1 MSLIVS
7 STSAYVSIAEVRSFG
22 VPESAD
28 DESIQDAIEV
38 ASDVINSYTGKIF
51 DPTGP
56 IELVVNDVRKPLL
69 PLPTPF
75 ADVTAVR
82 IDGVPLTSDQWVVE
96 DWGLRLLQ
104 TVGNFDADG
113 FPRSDVGD
121 FGLPALGVQVVIRAS
136 FGYASVP
143 ARVRLATKLLAA
155 RFATQ
160 GIADLVPEAA
170 LKRLSVEGYTVEY
183 DHTST
188 PLETTGDASV
198 DRLLRG
204 HRSMYG
210 WVA

>member
-7 STSAYVSIAEVRSFG
+7 STSAYVSIAEVRNFG
-22 VPESAD
+22 VPESVD
-28 DESIQDAIEV
+28 DETIQDAIEV
-38 ASDVINSYTGKIF
+38 ASDVINGYTGKIF

-75 ADVTAVR
+75 ADVTAVSVN
-82 IDGVPLTSDQWVVE
+82 GVALTSDQWVIE

-104 TVGNFDADG
+104 TVGYFDTDG
-113 FPRSDVGD
+113 FPRSDLGN
-121 FGLPALGVQVVIRAS
+121 FGLPSLGVQVVVSAS
-136 FGYASVP
+136 FGYATVP
-143 ARVRLATKLLAA
+143 ASVRLATKLLAA

-160 GIADLVPEAA
+160 GIVDLVPEAA

-183 DHTST
+183 DHTSAL
-188 PLETTGDASV
+188 LETTGDASV